1 MEIVYTIY
9 PDNLTNETISDDIL
23 LGAAN
28 TLAQLI
34 KDFIRGEYPNARV
47 SVPVCIGVCG
57 TGSGIKVYDDDDD
70 DDDIAASEIAERL
83 GMLIERRTSSLEWN
97 RLIWA

>member
-1 MEIVYTIY
+1 MEIIYTIY
-9 PDNLTNETISDDIL
+9 PDNLTNDSISDDIL

-34 KDFIRGEYPNARV
+34 RDFIQGEYPNARV

-57 TGSGIKVYDDDDD
+57 TGSGLKVYDDDIDG
-70 DDDIAASEIAERL
+70 SEIAERL
-83 GMLIERRTSSLEWN
+83 GMLIERRASSLEWN
-97 RLIWA
+97 RLIWG